1 MKDAIIEKY
10 FDKTIKLGLYR
21 EDNTDLNMSPEGK
34 IRRSKLYES
43 ERKINDRNQFIE
55 ASYNGKV

>member
-10 FDKTIKLGLYR
+10 IDKTIKLGLYR

>member
-10 FDKTIKLGLYR
+10 FDKTIKLGLYK

-43 ERKINDRNQFIE
+43 EAKINDRN
-55 ASYNGKV
+55 